1 VKKKTVLSKPSFQ
14 ARLAGLWPALKGS
27 LSQVRKPCIRPNCP
41 ACASGQKH
49 LAYMLSFTEGGA
61 RRCMYVPDALAPLL
75 RRGLRNGRT
84 VEQLL
89 SEMGPALIQE
99 HRQKR
104 ERAAEIHKKPSTSGT
119 SNKKR
124 QSKS

>member
-1 VKKKTVLSKPSFQ
+1 MKTKIVLSRQAFL

-27 LSQVRKPCIRPNCP
+27 LSQVRKPCIRPHCP
-41 ACASGQKH
+41 ACASGRKH
-49 LAYMLSFTEGGA
+49 LAYLLSLTLDGC
-61 RRCMYVPDALAPLL
+61 RRCMYVPDALAPLI
-75 RRGLRNGRT
+75 RRGLRNGRS

-89 SEMGPALIQE
+89 HEMGPALIHE

-104 ERAAEIHKKPSTSGT
+104 DLATAGRPKLSKSGA

-124 QSKS
+124 RSKS

>member
-1 VKKKTVLSKPSFQ
+1 MKTKIVLSRQ
-14 ARLAGLWPALKGS
+14 AFLAQVAALWPALKGS

-49 LAYMLSFTEGGA
+49 LAYLLSFTQNGS
-61 RRCMYVPDALAPLL
+61 RRCMYVPNALAPLI
-75 RRGLRNGRT
+75 RRALRNGRS

-89 SEMGPALIQE
+89 CDMGPALIHE

-104 ERAAEIHKKPSTSGT
+104 ASATKALPRPSKSGT
-119 SNKKR
+119 SKKKR
-124 QSKS
+124 AGKN